1 LDIPEELMIKRI
13 TSRAPISDEDLKRR
27 LKRANEEREL
37 AKKLCNYI
45 IITD

>member
-1 LDIPEELMIKRI
+1 MIKRI
-13 TSRAPISDEDLKRR
+13 TSRAPISDEDLKWR
-27 LKRANEEREL
+27 LNRSNEEREL